1 MKKILLFALSIIVV
15 IIFGQNRKGEFQLSQ
30 NSNSHTLYVAF
41 KEIPSNPKN
50 VASEITVR
58 NPEFKNFV
66 QQNQIFFDNNWGIS
80 EKKKRE
86 FSSSSIRLQNNDK
99 SVRKLD
105 RIYKITASGS
115 DNNFLLKL
123 AAEFEK
129 FDEIEY
135 ASLMSNEPVQPPV
148 LSTLSYSSTPV
159 LENYQTY
166 LFTNPG
172 ISADY
177 AWSLGITGNGIKIR
191 DVEYGLNKNH
201 EALLNRNNISIE
213 PGYSLNS
220 ALVYP
225 TGTYYDW
232 LDHGTAVA
240 SILCSERGNFG
251 VSGTV
256 PDADEFT
263 AYLEWTTLG
272 YDRENAVIRAINAS
286 SINDIIMYEMQTGGQ
301 NNAYVPAEYNNVIWD
316 LTKMATDSGIII
328 IAAAGNG
335 SQNLDAPF
343 YNAYNAR
350 GNSGAIIVG
359 AGSSNT
365 QHSILSFS
373 TYGNRVDI
381 QGWGTNVLAAGYGN
395 YATYDGDYN
404 RTYAYFSGT
413 SSATPVVTSAFA
425 LVQSFY
431 YSKTGRYLRSPEILE
446 LLQETGYP
454 QGGDLSKN
462 IGPLPNVKSAI
473 ERLETRLGIK
483 EDAIKALSIKA
494 SPNPAQDFI
503 YLRGGSHKEE
513 ISFEIIN
520 ILGQVVLKDKM
531 INQNGYNISNLPKGN
546 YIIKATDGKRIAVEK
561 LIKK

>member
-1 MKKILLFALSIIVV
+1 
-15 IIFGQNRKGEFQLSQ
+15 
-30 NSNSHTLYVAF
+30 
-41 KEIPSNPKN
+41 
-50 VASEITVR
+50 
-58 NPEFKNFV
+58 
-66 QQNQIFFDNNWGIS
+66 
-80 EKKKRE
+80 
-86 FSSSSIRLQNNDK
+86 
-99 SVRKLD
+99 
-105 RIYKITASGS
+105 
-115 DNNFLLKL
+115 
-123 AAEFEK
+123 
-129 FDEIEY
+129 
-135 ASLMSNEPVQPPV
+135 
-148 LSTLSYSSTPV
+148 
-159 LENYQTY
+159 
-166 LFTNPG
+166 
-172 ISADY
+172 
-177 AWSLGITGNGIKIR
+177 
-191 DVEYGLNKNH
+191 
-201 EALLNRNNISIE
+201 
-213 PGYSLNS
+213 
-220 ALVYP
+220 
-225 TGTYYDW
+225 
-232 LDHGTAVA
+232 
-240 SILCSERGNFG
+240 
-251 VSGTV
+251 
-256 PDADEFT
+256 
-263 AYLEWTTLG
+263 
-272 YDRENAVIRAINAS
+272 
-286 SINDIIMYEMQTGGQ
+286 
-301 NNAYVPAEYNNVIWD
+301 
-316 LTKMATDSGIII
+316 
-328 IAAAGNG
+328 
-335 SQNLDAPF
+335 
-343 YNAYNAR
+343 
-350 GNSGAIIVG
+350 AIIVG